1 MTEAQL
7 AKAEGL
13 GETAGL
19 AQVGFVEG
27 HFEDLPV
34 AADSCDVVISN
45 GVINLSADKT
55 AARARQPIS
64 IPPRRGFDERAE
76 LRQRTV

>member
-1 MTEAQL
+1 MDCNHH
-7 AKAEGL
+7 GL

-19 AQVGFVEG
+19 AQARFAVG

-45 GVINLSADKT
+45 GVINLSADK
-55 AARARQPIS
+55 AARARRPIS

-76 LRQRTV
+76 LRQGTV